1 MEESIADV
9 LFLALIMI
17 SIPVYT
23 GIRQWMVRRQSEL
36 SPFPKQGTKTE

>member
-23 GIRQWMVRRQSEL
+23 GLRQWAVNRSHKL
-36 SPFPKQGTKTE
+36 TKTQNIKGM

>member
-23 GIRQWMVRRQSEL
+23 GFRQWMVNREHKGYGTSAESE
-36 SPFPKQGTKTE
+36 Q